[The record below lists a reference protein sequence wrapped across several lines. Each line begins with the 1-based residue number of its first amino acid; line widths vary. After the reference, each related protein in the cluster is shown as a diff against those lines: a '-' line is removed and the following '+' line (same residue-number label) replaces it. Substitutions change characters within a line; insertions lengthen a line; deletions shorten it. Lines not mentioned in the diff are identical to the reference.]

1 MDYVHRAHII
11 IERHFGLGHH
21 HLARIQLDLD
31 QLHVVANDLVIDLV
45 TTPVRL
51 RTRLAIVIILITIV
65 VVGILLWA
73 INSFIPMEGRVKS
86 ILNVVVIIVLVLW
99 LLQGFGIIG
108 SVGNIHV
115 GSLMPSTSSARIS
128 SRLRL
133 PSPGPAQALCLL
145 WA

>member
-1 MDYVHRAHII
+1 MSLISLI
-11 IERHFGLGHH
+11 
-21 HLARIQLDLD
+21 
-31 QLHVVANDLVIDLV
+31 
-45 TTPVRL
+45 
-51 RTRLAIVIILITIV
+51 ITIV

-115 GSLMPSTSSARIS
+115 GSLTPSTSSAEY
-128 SRLRL
+128 
-133 PSPGPAQALCLL
+133 AQHVPLYP
-145 WA
+145 

>member
-1 MDYVHRAHII
+1 MSLFSLI
-11 IERHFGLGHH
+11 
-21 HLARIQLDLD
+21 
-31 QLHVVANDLVIDLV
+31 
-45 TTPVRL
+45 
-51 RTRLAIVIILITIV
+51 ITIV

-115 GSLMPSTSSARIS
+115 GSLMPSTSSA
-128 SRLRL
+128 
-133 PSPGPAQALCLL
+133 PYAQHVPLFP
-145 WA
+145 

>member
-1 MDYVHRAHII
+1 MSLISLI
-11 IERHFGLGHH
+11 
-21 HLARIQLDLD
+21 
-31 QLHVVANDLVIDLV
+31 
-45 TTPVRL
+45 
-51 RTRLAIVIILITIV
+51 ITIV

-115 GSLMPSTSSARIS
+115 GSLTPDSSS
-128 SRLRL
+128 ERLAEAVPYL
-133 PSPGPAQALCLL
+133 P
-145 WA
+145 